1 MSSSNLTVICMCC
14 AHPPHLVFERRSN
27 KKSPPSSCP
36 ALVTLNAA
44 LGAFDPVQRVVIQ
57 GDSLAVIGVQM
68 HGFNSFDGTGYL
80 GISEKFPADLI
91 THIT

>member
-1 MSSSNLTVICMCC
+1 MCC
-14 AHPPHLVFERRSN
+14 AHLPYLVFERRSN

-44 LGAFDPVQRVVIQ
+44 LGAFDPVQRVVVQ
-57 GDSLAVIGVQM
+57 SDPLAVIGIQI
-68 HGFNSFDGTGYL
+68 HGFNSSDGTEYL

-91 THIT
+91 THIA